1 MYQSL
6 VGSWRRTP
14 SWFLI
19 LVLPPADSM
28 FPLRP
33 ARNHCNQYFYEIMVV
48 YMLDHATHP
57 DVTHNAALPAHLR
70 CSRQRSNVCH
80 NSRLRVGFF
89 SNCVRVQSCKPAS
102 SERDANMGDSSV
114 LLSLPRFLA
123 SVLIQDNHGSSEADA
138 RPKHM
143 KYDRYHRNM
152 ISPIIHHMFAGDE
165 ACPV

>member
-1 MYQSL
+1 
-6 VGSWRRTP
+6 
-14 SWFLI
+14 
-19 LVLPPADSM
+19 M

-114 LLSLPRFLA
+114 LLSLPQFLA
-123 SVLIQDNHGSSEADA
+123 SV
-138 RPKHM
+138 
-143 KYDRYHRNM
+143 
-152 ISPIIHHMFAGDE
+152 
-165 ACPV
+165 